1 VESTLLPPTPGRPS
15 IDFRQARDAGGV
27 INTSFEFLR
36 ENWRGLL
43 RAVVFIA
50 GPVVLVVLALQ
61 TLLLSTES
69 FVLNGILSVAQRV
82 IFVTLM
88 QTLIFGY
95 ILLYNEHGRD
105 GVTITDLRS
114 LVASDVGAVFVV
126 IALSM
131 LASIFA
137 GVLLL
142 IPGIYLFVA
151 TSLSAPVRMAEDSTA
166 GSAISRS
173 MELVRD
179 HWWQTFGIIVLILIV
194 AMLLSVIVQLPAWL
208 LMLFSFEALASSAME
223 GTGVL
228 GVIMTLV
235 DVISVIIA
243 SLLIDTAVAA
253 QYFSLVEHKEGPGM
267 LARIEQIGVTPD
279 DDVAATS
286 SRPTL

>member
-1 VESTLLPPTPGRPS
+1 M
-15 IDFRQARDAGGV
+15 
-27 INTSFEFLR
+27 
-36 ENWRGLL
+36 
-43 RAVVFIA
+43 
-50 GPVVLVVLALQ
+50 LALQ

-69 FVLNGILSVAQRV
+69 FVLNGILSVGQRV